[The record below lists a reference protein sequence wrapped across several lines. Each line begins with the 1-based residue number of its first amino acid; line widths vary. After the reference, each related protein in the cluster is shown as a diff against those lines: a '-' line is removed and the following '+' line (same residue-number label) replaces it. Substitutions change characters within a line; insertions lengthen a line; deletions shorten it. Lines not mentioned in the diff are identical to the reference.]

1 MGDFL
6 YICGMENENLIGLKR
21 KMMEIVKDSNKVNEI
36 LNLFPD
42 SIIMPLYYKGDVAKL
57 NDGGK
62 TEEVT
67 IVESGWKNGGH
78 IYYFH
83 SADGD
88 LVYAYEDMFI
98 ME

>member
-42 SIIMPLYYKGDVAKL
+42 SIMMPLYYKGDVAKL
-57 NDGGK
+57 NDGDD
-62 TEEVT
+62 TVEVT
-67 IVESGWKNGGH
+67 IVKSDRKYGEY
-78 IYYFH
+78 IYYFY
-83 SADGD
+83 SVDGD
-88 LVYAYEDMFI
+88 LVYEYEDMFI

>member
-21 KMMEIVKDSNKVNEI
+21 KMMEIVKDPNKVNEI

-67 IVESGWKNGGH
+67 IVKSDRKYGVY
-78 IYYFH
+78 IYYFY
-83 SADGD
+83 SVDGD
-88 LVYAYEDMFI
+88 LVYEYEDMFI

>member
-21 KMMEIVKDSNKVNEI
+21 KMMEIVKDPNKVNEI

-57 NDGGK
+57 NDGDD
-62 TEEVT
+62 TVEVT
-67 IVESGWKNGGH
+67 IVKSDRKYGEY
-78 IYYFH
+78 IYYFY
-83 SADGD
+83 SEDGD

>member
-21 KMMEIVKDSNKVNEI
+21 KMMEIVKDPNKVNEI

-42 SIIMPLYYKGDVAKL
+42 SIMMPLYYKGDVAKL
-57 NDGGK
+57 NDGDD
-62 TEEVT
+62 TVEVT
-67 IVESGWKNGGH
+67 IVKSDRKYGEY
-78 IYYFH
+78 IYYFY
-83 SADGD
+83 SVDGD
-88 LVYAYEDMFI
+88 LVYEYEDMFI

>member
-57 NDGGK
+57 NDGDD
-62 TEEVT
+62 TVEVT
-67 IVESGWKNGGH
+67 IVKSDRKYGEY
-78 IYYFH
+78 IYYFY
-83 SADGD
+83 SVDGD
-88 LVYAYEDMFI
+88 LVYEYEDMFI

>member
-6 YICGMENENLIGLKR
+6 YICGMENENLIGCKR

-42 SIIMPLYYKGDVAKL
+42 NIMMPLYYKGDVAKL
-57 NDGGK
+57 NDGDD
-62 TEEVT
+62 TVEVT
-67 IVESGWKNGGH
+67 IVKSDRKYGEY
-78 IYYFH
+78 IYYFY
-83 SADGD
+83 SVDGD
-88 LVYAYEDMFI
+88 LVYEYEDMFI

>member
-21 KMMEIVKDSNKVNEI
+21 KMMEIVKDPNKVNEI

-57 NDGGK
+57 NDGDD
-62 TEEVT
+62 TVEVT
-67 IVESGWKNGGH
+67 IVKSDWKYGEY
-78 IYYFH
+78 IYYFY
-83 SADGD
+83 SVDGD

>member
-6 YICGMENENLIGLKR
+6 YICGMENENLIGFKR

-42 SIIMPLYYKGDVAKL
+42 SIMMPLYYKGDVAKL
-57 NDGGK
+57 NDGDD
-62 TEEVT
+62 TVEVT
-67 IVESGWKNGGH
+67 IVKSDRKYGEY
-78 IYYFH
+78 IYYFY
-83 SADGD
+83 SVDGD
-88 LVYAYEDMFI
+88 LVYEYEDMFI

>member
-6 YICGMENENLIGLKR
+6 YICGMENENLIGFKR

-57 NDGGK
+57 NDGDD
-62 TEEVT
+62 TVEVT
-67 IVESGWKNGGH
+67 IVKSDRKYGEY
-78 IYYFH
+78 IYYFY
-83 SADGD
+83 SVDGD
-88 LVYAYEDMFI
+88 LVYEYEDMFI